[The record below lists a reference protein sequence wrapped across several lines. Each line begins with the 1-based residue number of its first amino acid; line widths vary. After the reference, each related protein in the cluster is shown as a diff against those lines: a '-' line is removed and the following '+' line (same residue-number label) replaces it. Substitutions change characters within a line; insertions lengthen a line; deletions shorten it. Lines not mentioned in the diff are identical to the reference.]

1 MELSFGT
8 SGSQQSWNFSRVTHS
23 QWFIPQ
29 GSLGLRRPK
38 YLKISS
44 EGGVL
49 IHSINHIW
57 RRQVSKP
64 LLEPRLSRVH
74 ELPRDFRLSPI
85 LRQETQCCIIIPSF
99 LLTDLIEKSNK
110 YSKLLNAVLIISLT
124 GKAVLKLDS
133 GGGSSVGS
141 LHKRSAVRF
150 TSVKLLNT
158 LSTNCT

>member
-49 IHSINHIW
+49 IHSINHTW

-64 LLEPRLSRVH
+64 LLEPRLSRLH
-74 ELPRDFRLSPI
+74 ELPRDLRLSPI
-85 LRQETQCCIIIPSF
+85 LRQEAQCCIIPSF
-99 LLTDLIEKSNK
+99 LVADSIEKSNN
-110 YSKLLNAVLIISLT
+110 YSKLLNAALIMSLT

-150 TSVKLLNT
+150 TSVKLMNT